1 MTDLATDGVSGA
13 CSDAWLY
20 LHHRRGLGK
29 PEQKNPRG
37 ADGMAVMGLGCSPPL
52 SKQGNVSWG
61 ENSGKAELPDDITE
75 EEECSRRDGGFY

>member
-1 MTDLATDGVSGA
+1 
-13 CSDAWLY
+13 
-20 LHHRRGLGK
+20 
-29 PEQKNPRG
+29 
-37 ADGMAVMGLGCSPPL
+37 MGLSCSPPL

>member
-1 MTDLATDGVSGA
+1 MTDLARDGVSGA

-37 ADGMAVMGLGCSPPL
+37 ADGMAVMGVG
-52 SKQGNVSWG
+52 W
-61 ENSGKAELPDDITE
+61 
-75 EEECSRRDGGFY
+75 DGVGLQPSAL